1 MYVIKNTATNNY
13 YRKLGNQNHKYVSI
27 EDATTFAKWKQAKQK
42 ADILHAAISPI
53 GEQVNFK
60 VEQHKFYVLKN
71 RNDVG
76 YASNVSWTAPK
87 EEAKLFAEKEVALK
101 EARDI
106 AIGMA
111 KVGIDVEFEPEEI

>member
-60 VEQHKFYVLKN
+60 VEQHKFYMLKN
-71 RNDVG
+71 KSGKG
-76 YASNVSWTAPK
+76 YFSPTDWHADRDKAT
-87 EEAKLFAEKEVALK
+87 LFASKDRALK
-101 EARDI
+101 EAQEATDSLKR
-106 AIGMA
+106 
-111 KVGIDVEFEPEEI
+111 VGIELNFEVKEI

>member
-1 MYVIKNTATNNY
+1 MYLIKLTGTNRY
-13 YRKLGNQNHKYVSI
+13 YRRLGNQVHQYVGI
-27 EDATTFAKWKQAKQK
+27 EDATVFRKWKQAKQK

-71 RNDVG
+71 QNDVG

-87 EEAKLFAEKEVALK
+87 EEAKLFAEKEAALK
-101 EARDI
+101 EAEEI

-111 KVGIDVEFEPEEI
+111 KVGIDVEFEPEEV